1 MKQYT
6 VDDIMALGPCHSRET
21 IEGYFGRRKLLTLPQ
36 ILRFECV
43 SNADKLWVACRLVS
57 RQQWD
62 EWSEIF
68 VARAITESLK
78 ADDSDP
84 AWNRWAN
91 AWLDGSDHTEAS
103 ADSASAWASASARA
117 SASASAR
124 ASARARAWAAES
136 TEEAQQIKDLLAV
149 LKKYPDMESTPCA

>member
-36 ILRFECV
+36 ILRLKRV

-91 AWLDGSDHTEAS
+91 AWLDGSDRTEAS
-103 ADSASAWASASARA
+103 ADSARASAWAWASASASAWAWA
-117 SASASAR
+117 SAS
-124 ASARARAWAAES
+124 AAES